1 MKKIILLITVLVL
14 SVLSFNLFAQ
24 QQMDENAQKAWMAY
38 MTPGDVHKMLAKS
51 DGQWKE
57 DVTWWM
63 APGTQP
69 MQSTATCTN
78 TMILGG
84 RYQQSVNNGN
94 MMGMPFE
101 GIGLL
106 GYDNAEKVFNYTW
119 VDNMGTGTMNLKGT
133 WDQSTKAINFTGS
146 MIEPTTGKATSIRQ
160 VFTMIDDNSQLLEM
174 YTNGPD
180 GKEYKAM
187 EIKFTRM

>member
-63 APGTQP
+63 TPGSQP

-84 RYQQSVNNGN
+84 RYQQSVNKGN

-133 WDQSTKAINFTGS
+133 WDQSTKAINFSGS
-146 MIEPTTGKATSIRQ
+146 MIEPATGKPTSIRQ
-160 VFTMIDDNSQLLEM
+160 VFTMVDDNSQLLEM